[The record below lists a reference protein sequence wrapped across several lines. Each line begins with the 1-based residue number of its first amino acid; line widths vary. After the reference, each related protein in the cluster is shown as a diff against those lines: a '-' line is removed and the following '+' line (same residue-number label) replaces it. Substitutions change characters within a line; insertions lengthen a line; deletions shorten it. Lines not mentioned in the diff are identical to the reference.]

1 MLGSLK
7 LSALISVVS
16 ISATGGSRAE
26 WPQYRGPH
34 RNGTSRETGLVWP
47 EGGPKEL
54 WRKPIGP
61 AFSGIA
67 AVEGRLYTTDSDLE
81 SDYAVCLDAA
91 TGEEIWRTRMGPV
104 YEALYYG
111 NGSLATPTVA
121 GGLVFTLSGHGVLTA
136 HDRASGKTVWKVDY
150 RRSFRAEQPQYGHSA
165 SPLVVGDLLI
175 AQPGGPEGKGI
186 VALDKTTGVVK
197 WTVDDE
203 DVGYSSPLD
212 VVFGDSR
219 MIVLL
224 TRTNTLVLSP
234 EGEVLWRQGFGEWF
248 ADKVAMPVFV
258 EPDLLFFSASGD
270 VGALVVRMFKVKGR
284 QMTFEPVWRS
294 REMRNHFN
302 SSVPVDRHVYG
313 FDNSALKCIDA
324 TTGVTSWVKRG
335 LGKGSL
341 IYADD
346 HLWVLSE
353 AGKLLWVEATPEAF
367 RERASLQV
375 LTGRRN
381 WTEPTLSDGK
391 LFLRNLKEAVALDL
405 KTGRVGAS
413 GR

>member
-1 MLGSLK
+1 
-7 LSALISVVS
+7 V
-16 ISATGGSRAE
+16 
-26 WPQYRGPH
+26 
-34 RNGTSRETGLVWP
+34 
-47 EGGPKEL
+47 
-54 WRKPIGP
+54 
-61 AFSGIA
+61 
-67 AVEGRLYTTDSDLE
+67 
-81 SDYAVCLDAA
+81 
-91 TGEEIWRTRMGPV
+91 
-104 YEALYYG
+104 G
-111 NGSLATPTVA
+111 N
-121 GGLVFTLSGHGVLTA
+121 
-136 HDRASGKTVWKVDY
+136 
-150 RRSFRAEQPQYGHSA
+150 
-165 SPLVVGDLLI
+165 LLI

-186 VALDKTTGVVK
+186 VALDKTTGAVT

-381 WTEPTLSDGK
+381 
-391 LFLRNLKEAVALDL
+391 FRNLKEAVGLDL
-405 KTGRVGAS
+405 KTGRVDAG